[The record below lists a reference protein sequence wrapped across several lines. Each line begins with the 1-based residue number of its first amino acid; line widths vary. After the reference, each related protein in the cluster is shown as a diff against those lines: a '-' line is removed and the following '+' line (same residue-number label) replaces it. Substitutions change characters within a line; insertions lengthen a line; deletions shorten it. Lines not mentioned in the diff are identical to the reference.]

1 MCIMEVRAGQRS
13 STIAQACAHNIQT
26 VLDDAEMFCTLLTS
40 RGEHER
46 VKAVRR
52 SMENLKRAHADT
64 LELFG
69 EFAGEEEALY
79 GRHHDHDDGTHERLT
94 PEEIDALDAAVN
106 PNNPGYVPPHRRAD
120 VGSISHTGDDER
132 PDHEHLSDIEA
143 HDASLARPYET
154 R

>member
-26 VLDDAEMFCTLLTS
+26 VLDDGEMFCTLLTS

-46 VKAVRR
+46 VKAVER
-52 SMENLKRAHADT
+52 SMNNLRRAHADT

-69 EFAGEEEALY
+69 EFAAEEEATY
-79 GRHHDHDDGTHERLT
+79 GRHHDHDDGTHERT
-94 PEEIDALDAAVN
+94 
-106 PNNPGYVPPHRRAD
+106 D
-120 VGSISHTGDDER
+120 VGRISHTDGDHR
-132 PDHEHLSDIEA
+132 PDEDALTAIRER
-143 HDASLARPYET
+143 DASLAGPYET